1 LIIDIMKY
9 GADCT
14 VVEPAALRQRV
25 TDELA
30 ASLKSCRIGQVHLLR
45 PRTRS
50 RQSRPATKT
59 RWPANTFRQHPR

>member
-45 PRTRS
+45 PRTR
-50 RQSRPATKT
+50 
-59 RWPANTFRQHPR
+59 